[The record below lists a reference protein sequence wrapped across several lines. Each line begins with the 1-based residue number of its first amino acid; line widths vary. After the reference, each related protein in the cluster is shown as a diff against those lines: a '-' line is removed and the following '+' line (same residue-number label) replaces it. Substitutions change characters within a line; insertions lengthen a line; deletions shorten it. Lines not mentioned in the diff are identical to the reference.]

1 MGLSKRYCHSRAL
14 SNDGHSLSFLPLI
27 FSMPDS
33 MTFPTKLSL
42 PRRRFLLL
50 SASACLGTVVASCTT
65 RNAADSESPDLS
77 TLSWDE
83 IVERA
88 RGTTV
93 NWAMW
98 GGSDTINAYADGWV
112 ADQLQDKYSVTL
124 NRVPVN
130 DTVEAV
136 NKVAGEVQAGLTA
149 GGSID
154 LIWINGEN
162 FRTMKQGDLLYGP
175 FTEKL
180 PAMAA
185 YSLDNPAIL
194 SDFGLPVDGYEAPYT
209 GAYYIMVK
217 DSARVTNSPQT
228 LPALL
233 DWAKANPGRFTY
245 VAPPA
250 FDGSRFLLTVLYG
263 VSGGYEQYAGADFS
277 EDLWNQN
284 SPLVAEYLREIEPYL
299 WREGQTYPPTQARL
313 QELFVNG
320 EVWMM
325 PVFISRVAEAK
336 ASGQFPASAEAFTM
350 PGISLN
356 DPSFTAI
363 PINASNPA
371 GAMVLANVLS
381 SPEGQLQKFKPD
393 VWGDPPLLDVNKVSA
408 ELQKEFS
415 QAEADYGIPLKELAA
430 TTVPVINAEYTTR
443 LEALWKAQIA
453 T

>member
-1 MGLSKRYCHSRAL
+1 MT
-14 SNDGHSLSFLPLI
+14 
-27 FSMPDS
+27 DS
-33 MTFPTKLSL
+33 MTLPTKLSL

-50 SASACLGTVVASCTT
+50 SASACLGTVAASCTA
-65 RNAADSESPDLS
+65 RNAADSESSDLS
-77 TLSWDE
+77 ALSWDE

-88 RGTTV
+88 SGTTV

-98 GGSDTINAYADGWV
+98 GGSDTINDYADGWV
-112 ADQLQDKYSVTL
+112 ADQLQNKYGVTL

-180 PAMAA
+180 PAMAV
-185 YSLDNPAIL
+185 YDLDNPAIL

-217 DSARVTNSPQT
+217 DSARVDNSPQT

-233 DWAKANPGRFTY
+233 DWAKANPGRLAY

-263 VSGGYEQYAGADFS
+263 VSGGYEQYAGADFN

-284 SPLVAEYLREIEPYL
+284 SPLVAEYLKEIEPYL

-336 ASGQFPASAEAFTM
+336 ANGQFPASAEAFTM

-371 GAMVLANVLS
+371 GAMVLANILS

-415 QAEADYGIPLKELAA
+415 QVEADYGIPLKELAA